1 MLQDYIHAV
10 QDAEARVD
18 RLTQQIEE
26 LLPSW
31 SMAPV
36 VAALQAMRGVALIVA
51 VTVVAEGRRLS
62 TLRQCTAADGLSRPD
77 AFRTFLRRQRPARRH
92 HQGQAMCWHGAC

>member
-1 MLQDYIHAV
+1 VLQDYIHAV

-51 VTVVAEGRRLS
+51 REMVGFICAIARIAQPAL
-62 TLRQCTAADGLSRPD
+62 TA
-77 AFRTFLRRQRPARRH
+77 
-92 HQGQAMCWHGAC
+92 